1 MDSPIV
7 LAAMDSPTVLAARA
21 LTVAVDQR
29 RLAENLEAA
38 LQRERATVEALVA
51 QRARLQSLLRQVWRH
66 LRAGD
71 PHEAQELLWPEDL
84 DFDTEMSEDD
94 DEEAAEDDDE
104 DGALRCVLCTSS
116 SGDRVYYTLAPEG
129 PWAGLEPS
137 ARIVCGSC
145 HDEDLGRV
153 DCAATLRT
161 WTAA

>member
-1 MDSPIV
+1 MDS
-7 LAAMDSPTVLAARA
+7 STVLAVRA
-21 LTVAVDQR
+21 LGVAV
-29 RLAENLEAA
+29 E
-38 LQRERATVEALVA
+38 
-51 QRARLQSLLRQVWRH
+51 QRARLQSLLRQVRRH

-71 PHEAQELLWPEDL
+71 AHEAQELLGPEDL

-94 DEEAAEDDDE
+94 EEATEDDNE
-104 DGALRCVLCTSS
+104 DGALRCFVCDSS
-116 SGDRVYYTLAPEG
+116 SDRRVYYTLAPES

-137 ARIVCGSC
+137 ARIVCSSC